1 MLRYGISYGGDA
13 VFSRPNNTDAY
24 SGGDVVGPA
33 TSAGGGIL
41 PLVGAGPS
49 GVGGLLVMS
58 TTLLIGAASV
68 PGGMTTMFLHL
79 YNASPASAFADG
91 DAWSLADADRE
102 EYLGSLA
109 LGTPA
114 DAGANLFIA
123 VDNINKQI
131 RMGGNASGALWAY
144 LVTTAGWT
152 PAAETPFRVGVRG
165 YGC

>member
-1 MLRYGISYGGDA
+1 MFCSGLSYGGDA
-13 VFSRPNNTDAY
+13 IFTRPNNTTAY
-24 SGGDVVGPA
+24 SAGTCIGSS

-41 PLVGAGPS
+41 TLVGAGPS
-49 GVGGLLVMS
+49 GVAGLIIMS

-91 DAWSLADADRE
+91 DTWSLADADRE

-114 DAGANLFIA
+114 DVGASLWIA

-131 RMGGNASGALWAY
+131 RMGGNAGGNLYAY
-144 LVTTAGWT
+144 LVTTAGFT
-152 PAAETPFRVGVRG
+152 PAAETPFRVGMRG
-165 YGC
+165 YGF